1 MNKSYMD
8 SISDL
13 YAFCEIVTSGSFVRA
28 AQGLNM
34 TPSGV
39 SKKLSRFEERLSVRL
54 LNRTTRTLAL
64 TEAGREL
71 YAQGKSILA
80 SIEEAEARAKHVSL
94 TPRGRLRVACSDA
107 FAVHV
112 IAPMLTGFQQRYPEV
127 SITLIQGDGAIDMI
141 EEEVD
146 VAIRFERPT
155 NAAFVAKRLIQDP
168 WVVCASPAY
177 LAQFG
182 APELPADLSSH
193 RCLTIHRRGQSED
206 KWSFSLNGTVEEVN
220 VSGWF
225 SSIGLVVKAAAMEG
239 LGIARLATF
248 LVEKDIES
256 GTLIPI
262 LPEMILDD
270 HRAIY
275 AVYPHRE
282 YLPVKVRVFIDE
294 LESVISSSH

>member
-1 MNKSYMD
+1 MD

-13 YAFCEIVTSGSFVRA
+13 YAFCEIVASGSFVRA
-28 AQGLNM
+28 AHGLNM

-39 SKKLSRFEERLSVRL
+39 SKKLSRFEERLNVRL

-64 TEAGREL
+64 TEAGRDL

-80 SIEEAEARAKHVSL
+80 SIDEAEARAKHVSL
-94 TPRGRLRVACSDA
+94 TPRGRLRIACSDA

-112 IAPMLTGFQQRYPEV
+112 LAPMLKGFQARYPEV
-127 SITLIQGDGAIDMI
+127 SITLIQGDGPIDMI

-168 WVVCASPAY
+168 WVVCASPSY
-177 LAQFG
+177 LAQFET
-182 APELPADLSSH
+182 PELPEDLISH
-193 RCLTIHRRGQSED
+193 RCLTIHRRSQSED
-206 KWSFSLNGTVEEVN
+206 KWSFSRDEVIEEVH

-248 LVEKDIES
+248 LVKKEIES
-256 GTLIPI
+256 GSLVSI
-262 LPEMILDD
+262 LPDMLLDD
-270 HRAIY
+270 QRAIY

-294 LESVISSSH
+294 LESAISISP